1 MNTMHTKL
9 LSIAIA
15 AMLASPAWSQSASAQ
30 PAGNH
35 QQHTDATTPTQG
47 TAPPDAAMAG
57 MKMPGMMDET
67 QPKQPQHE
75 SGGAMQGMT
84 GSMDAMGDQAAPATP
99 GAMPSTHA
107 PASGSLSPRDPNA
120 YSDGYTLTSGP
131 YALAGLQ
138 PPRMAD
144 QENFGSLLVDRL
156 ERAYTRNGNST
167 AYDVQAWF
175 GRDYNRAV
183 LKAEGDIA
191 QGRLQDARTEV
202 LWGHAVAAFWDTQ
215 LGLRLD
221 SGIGP
226 ERSWLAFGVQGLA
239 PYWFDVEATG
249 YLGDQGRSAIRL
261 ATSYDILLTQKL
273 ILQPRVETN
282 LYGKSDPARMVGSGL
297 SDATAG
303 LRLRYEITRQFAPYV
318 GVEWAGKFGQT
329 ADFAHVAGE
338 KAKQTRLLAGLRFWF

>member
-15 AMLASPAWSQSASAQ
+15 AMLASPAWSQDATVQSS
-30 PAGNH
+30 GNRQH
-35 QQHTDATTPTQG
+35 HTDAATAPQG
-47 TAPPDAAMAG
+47 TTQADATMSD
-57 MKMPGMMDET
+57 MTMPGMMGESN
-67 QPKQPQHE
+67 PNQPQHE
-75 SGGAMQGMT
+75 SGNGMQGMT
-84 GSMDAMGDQAAPATP
+84 GSMGGMGDTGAPVPQHT
-99 GAMPSTHA
+99 MQSTHA
-107 PASGSLSPRDPNA
+107 PGPVSLGARDPNA

-138 PPRMAD
+138 PPRLAD
-144 QENFGSLLVDRL
+144 QENFGSVLVDRL
-156 ERAYTRNGNST
+156 ERAYTRDGNST

-191 QGRLQDARTEV
+191 RGRLQDARTEV
-202 LWGHAVAAFWDTQ
+202 LWGHAVAAFWDMQ
-215 LGLRLD
+215 LGLRQD
-221 SGIGP
+221 GGVGP
-226 ERSWLAFGVQGLA
+226 DRSWLAFGVQGLA

-273 ILQPRVETN
+273 ILQPRLETN

-329 ADFAHVAGE
+329 AGFAHAADE

>member
-1 MNTMHTKL
+1 MNTVHTQL
-9 LSIAIA
+9 LSVAIAIA
-15 AMLASPAWSQSASAQ
+15 ALWASPAWSQST
-30 PAGNH
+30 AGDH
-35 QQHTDATTPTQG
+35 RQHTGATAPTQA
-47 TAPPDAAMAG
+47 TAPSNAPMADTA
-57 MKMPGMMDET
+57 MPGMADET
-67 QPKQPQHE
+67 PAKPPQPAA
-75 SGGAMQGMT
+75 GGTMQGMT
-84 GSMDAMGDQAAPATP
+84 GSMGATGDQAAP
-99 GAMPSTHA
+99 GAMPSSHA
-107 PASGSLSPRDPNA
+107 PASGPLSQRDPHA
-120 YSDGYTLTSGP
+120 YSDGYTLTTGP

-156 ERAYTRNGNST
+156 ERAYTRNGDST

-175 GRDYNRAV
+175 GRDDNRAV

-191 QGRLQDARTEV
+191 RGRLQDARTEV

-221 SGIGP
+221 DGIGP

-261 ATSYDILLTQKL
+261 ATSYDILLTQRL

-282 LYGKSDPARMVGSGL
+282 LYGKNDPARMVGSGL

-318 GVEWAGKFGQT
+318 GIEWTGKFGQT
-329 ADFAHVAGE
+329 ADYAHAAGE
-338 KAKQTRLLAGLRFWF
+338 KAKQSRLLAGLRFWF